1 LKLPLAKMTHLQ
13 RERVRQMNGAR
24 QAIIL
29 LAATCSLVLSAC
41 AWKPPC
47 PVATI
52 TEPWE
57 RMNLPINKDA
67 AVCLSTAT
75 KFQAAH
81 KADRETVTKMYLDSL
96 EKNGW
101 KMTARDLSATYHFDF
116 ERGTESITL
125 EVYDWQKTG
134 VLIKKR

>member
-1 LKLPLAKMTHLQ
+1 MNG
-13 RERVRQMNGAR
+13 VRQ
-24 QAIIL
+24 ILIL
-29 LAATCSLVLSAC
+29 LAATFLLLVSAC
-41 AWKPPC
+41 TWKPPC
-47 PVATI
+47 PIATI

-67 AVCLSTAT
+67 AICLSTAT

-96 EKNGW
+96 LNNGW
-101 KMTARDLSATYHFDF
+101 KLTARDLSATYHFDF

-125 EVYDWQKTG
+125 EVYEWQKTG
-134 VLIKKR
+134 VLLKKR

>member
-1 LKLPLAKMTHLQ
+1 
-13 RERVRQMNGAR
+13 MNGAR
-24 QAIIL
+24 QTIIL
-29 LAATCSLVLSAC
+29 LAATCSLLLSAC
-41 AWKPPC
+41 TWKPPC

-81 KADRETVTKMYLDSL
+81 KADRETVTKMYLGSL
-96 EKNGW
+96 KNNGW
-101 KMTARDLSATYHFDF
+101 KMTAQDLSATYHFDF

-125 EVYDWQKTG
+125 EVYEWQKTG
-134 VLIKKR
+134 VLLKKR

>member
-1 LKLPLAKMTHLQ
+1 MTHLQ
-13 RERVRQMNGAR
+13 RERMRQMNGAR

-125 EVYDWQKTG
+125 EVYEWQKTG
-134 VLIKKR
+134 VLLKKR

>member
-1 LKLPLAKMTHLQ
+1 MS
-13 RERVRQMNGAR
+13 GAR
-24 QAIIL
+24 QTIIL

-41 AWKPPC
+41 TWKPPC

-96 EKNGW
+96 ENNGW
-101 KMTARDLSATYHFDF
+101 KMTAQDLSETYHFDF
-116 ERGTESITL
+116 ERGPESITL
-125 EVYDWQKTG
+125 EVYEWQKTG
-134 VLIKKR
+134 VLLKKR